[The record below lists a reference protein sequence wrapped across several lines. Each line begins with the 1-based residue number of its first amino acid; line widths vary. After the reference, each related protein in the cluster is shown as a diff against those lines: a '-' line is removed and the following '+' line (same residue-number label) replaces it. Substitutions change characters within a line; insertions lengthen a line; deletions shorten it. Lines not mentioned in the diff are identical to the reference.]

1 MSDVG
6 KERGEYAKT
15 ASRRSDILDATMA
28 VFAGSGFRGG
38 SIRDIAERVGIS
50 QAGLLHHFSSKNEL
64 LEAVLHHR
72 DELARAR
79 MGADLTVG
87 LELIRAVVELT
98 EYNATTP
105 GLVALFTVL
114 SGEATAPDHPAHGYF
129 RDRYRSLTLSLRD
142 AFALAE
148 ERGEVRPDVLPEV
161 AARTLIAIVDG
172 MQVQWLYE
180 DCAVDMSGPA
190 RSFVNTVLTV
200 PPL

>member
-1 MSDVG
+1 MSNVG
-6 KERGEYAKT
+6 KQRGEYAKT
-15 ASRRSDILDATMA
+15 ASRRSGILDATMA

-64 LEAVLHHR
+64 LEAVLDHR

-79 MGADLTVG
+79 MGGDMPTG
-87 LELIRAVVELT
+87 LELVRAVVELT
-98 EYNATTP
+98 DYNATEP

-114 SGEATAPDHPAHGYF
+114 SAEATAPDHPAHEYF
-129 RDRYRSLTLSLRD
+129 RDRYRWLMISLRD
-142 AFALAE
+142 AFALAQ
-148 ERGEVRPDVLPEV
+148 ERGQVKPDVIPEV
-161 AARTLIAIVDG
+161 AARTLIAISDG

-180 DCAVDMSGPA
+180 DFAVDMTGPA
-190 RSFVNTVLTV
+190 RSFVNPLLVA